1 VRKAGH
7 RQAISQQ
14 GHYAGAVSRL
24 AAFVVDQSAAT
35 TAYSLGTA
43 VVAWCIGLVTNQEID
58 VSVTGWLSVLGYL
71 VWLFLYYAYPWA
83 MSGKTLGM
91 TLLGIRVVTAQ
102 GAPIGART
110 AAVRTL
116 ALPLSFFTLGIGF
129 LPILFG
135 RERRALHDRIA
146 GTAVVYAWDAQAAR
160 WRFLARS
167 AEVGQ
172 QSDPVGGST
181 LGAPG
186 AAGSAA
192 GHGAVADGTAA
203 HGTAADETA
212 ANSPASGN
220 G

>member
-1 VRKAGH
+1 MRKAGH

-91 TLLGIRVVTAQ
+91 ALLGIRVVTAQ

-110 AAVRTL
+110 ASVRTL

-172 QSDPVGGST
+172 QP
-181 LGAPG
+181 
-186 AAGSAA
+186 AA
-192 GHGAVADGTAA
+192 GHGTAADGTAA
-203 HGTAADETA
+203 DGTV